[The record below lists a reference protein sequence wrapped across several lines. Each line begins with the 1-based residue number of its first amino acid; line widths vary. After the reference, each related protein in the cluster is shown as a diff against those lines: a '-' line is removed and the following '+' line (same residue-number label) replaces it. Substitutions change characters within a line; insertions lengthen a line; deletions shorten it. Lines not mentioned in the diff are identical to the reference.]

1 MDGVV
6 PRGRIRVVEIED
18 VDVRKDWKK
27 AHVRRREVMELRRW
41 GRRVEERRRADS
53 RPFRS
58 KVLFV

>member
-1 MDGVV
+1 MA
-6 PRGRIRVVEIED
+6 PRGGTRVLEVEG
-18 VDVRKDWKK
+18 VDVKKDWKK

-41 GRRVEERRRADS
+41 GSRVEERRRADS

>member
-1 MDGVV
+1 M
-6 PRGRIRVVEIED
+6 RVLEIEG
-18 VDVRKDWKK
+18 VDVKKDWKK

-41 GRRVEERRRADS
+41 GSRVEERRRADS